1 MAAPR
6 RFALIPAA
14 GTGLRFGGGVPK
26 QYVPLAGSSLLR
38 KSIDALNDAV
48 VLESV
53 FVVLACSTDGCS
65 SSSTSRSAGCS
76 PCLSQTR

>member
-14 GTGLRFGGGVPK
+14 GTAMRFGGGVPK

-38 KSIDALNDAV
+38 RSIDALNDAV
-48 VLESV
+48 VL
-53 FVVLACSTDGCS
+53 
-65 SSSTSRSAGCS
+65 
-76 PCLSQTR
+76 